1 MNQLPMLEI
10 LVAEDHPDT
19 ARVYRMTLE
28 DRGHWVTIATNGEDC
43 LKIYHEVYQKIILR
57 SNPKEHIQPFDVVV
71 LDYKMPKIN
80 GIEVAKEILTVNS
93 RQRIVLASAY
103 LQDTLIK
110 SLQQLKQ
117 IVEVLNKPFSQQ
129 ELLGTVENA
138 EIYSELKELD
148 VDVETLKGA
157 NLTNEQLRVL
167 IPSLIKERK
176 RQVQQKQEKEEEDNK
191 RLA

>member
-1 MNQLPMLEI
+1 MKQRPMLEI

-157 NLTNEQLRVL
+157 NLTNEQLRDL

-176 RQVQQKQEKEEEDNK
+176 RQAQQKQEKEEEDNK

>member
-1 MNQLPMLEI
+1 MKQRPMLEI

-28 DRGHWVTIATNGEDC
+28 DRGHWVTITTNGEDC
-43 LKIYHEVYQKIILR
+43 LKIYHEVYQKVILR

-110 SLQQLKQ
+110 SIQQLKQ
-117 IVEVLNKPFSQQ
+117 IVEILNKPFSQQ

-157 NLTNEQLRVL
+157 NLTNEQLRDL

-176 RQVQQKQEKEEEDNK
+176 RQVQRKQEKEKEDNT

>member
-1 MNQLPMLEI
+1 MKQRPMLEI

-43 LKIYHEVYQKIILR
+43 LKIYHEVYQKVILR

>member
-1 MNQLPMLEI
+1 MKQRPMLEI

-43 LKIYHEVYQKIILR
+43 LNIYHEVYQKVILR

-191 RLA
+191 RLT

>member
-1 MNQLPMLEI
+1 MKQRPMLEI

-19 ARVYRMTLE
+19 ARVYRTTLE
-28 DRGHWVTIATNGEDC
+28 DRGHWVTIAANGEDC
-43 LKIYHEVYQKIILR
+43 LKIYHEVYQKVILR

-129 ELLGTVENA
+129 ELLDTVENS

-148 VDVETLKGA
+148 VDIETLKGA
-157 NLTNEQLRVL
+157 NLTNEQLRDL

-176 RQVQQKQEKEEEDNK
+176 RQVQQKQEKEKEDNK
-191 RLA
+191 RLT

>member
-1 MNQLPMLEI
+1 MKQRPMLEI

-19 ARVYRMTLE
+19 AEVYRITLE
-28 DRGHWVTIATNGEDC
+28 DRGHWVTMATDGEDC
-43 LKIYHEVYQKIILR
+43 LKIYHEVYQKVILR

-157 NLTNEQLRVL
+157 NLTNEQLRDL

-176 RQVQQKQEKEEEDNK
+176 RQVQQKQEKEKEDNK
-191 RLA
+191 WLA

>member
-1 MNQLPMLEI
+1 MKQPLMLKI

-19 ARVYRMTLE
+19 AKVYKVTLE
-28 DRGHWVTIATNGEDC
+28 DRGHWATIATNGEDC
-43 LKIYHEVYQKIILR
+43 LKVYHEEYQRVILR

-80 GIEVAKEILTVNS
+80 GIEVAKEILAVNS

-103 LQDTLIK
+103 LQDTLIN
-110 SLQQLKQ
+110 SIQHLKQ
-117 IVEVLNKPFSQQ
+117 IVEILNKPFSRQV
-129 ELLGTVENA
+129 LLDTIENA

-157 NLTNEQLRVL
+157 NLTNEQLRDL
-167 IPSLIKERK
+167 ISSLIKERK
-176 RQVQQKQEKEEEDNK
+176 SLVRPKKEKEES
-191 RLA
+191 RWPTT

>member
-1 MNQLPMLEI
+1 MKQRPMLEI

-110 SLQQLKQ
+110 SIQQLKQ
-117 IVEVLNKPFSQQ
+117 VVEILNKPFSQQ
-129 ELLGTVENA
+129 ELLDTVEKA

-148 VDVETLKGA
+148 VDIETLKGA
-157 NLTNEQLRVL
+157 NLTNEQLRDL

-176 RQVQQKQEKEEEDNK
+176 RQVQQKQEKEKEDNE
-191 RLA
+191 RLT

>member
-1 MNQLPMLEI
+1 MKQRPMLEI

-43 LKIYHEVYQKIILR
+43 LKIYHEVYQKVILR

-157 NLTNEQLRVL
+157 NLTNEQLREL

-176 RQVQQKQEKEEEDNK
+176 RQVQQKKEKEKEDNK
-191 RLA
+191 WLS

>member
-1 MNQLPMLEI
+1 MLEI

-43 LKIYHEVYQKIILR
+43 LKIYHEVYQKVILR

-157 NLTNEQLRVL
+157 NLTNEQLRNL

-176 RQVQQKQEKEEEDNK
+176 RQAQQKQEKEEEDNK

>member
-1 MNQLPMLEI
+1 MKQRPMLEI

-43 LKIYHEVYQKIILR
+43 LNIYHEVYQKVILR

>member
-1 MNQLPMLEI
+1 MLEI

-19 ARVYRMTLE
+19 ARVYKMTLE
-28 DRGHWVTIATNGEDC
+28 DRGHWVTMATDGEDC
-43 LKIYHEVYQKIILR
+43 LKIYHEVYQKVILH
-57 SNPKEHIQPFDVVV
+57 SNPKEHVQPFDVVL

-80 GIEVAKEILTVNS
+80 GIEVAREILTVNS

-117 IVEVLNKPFSQQ
+117 IVEILNKPFSQQ
-129 ELLGTVENA
+129 ELLDTVENA

-157 NLTNEQLRVL
+157 NLTNEQLRDL

-176 RQVQQKQEKEEEDNK
+176 RQVQQKKEKEKEDNK
-191 RLA
+191 WLS

>member
-1 MNQLPMLEI
+1 MKQRPMLEI

-43 LKIYHEVYQKIILR
+43 LKIYHEVYQKVILR

-157 NLTNEQLRVL
+157 NLTNEQLREL

-176 RQVQQKQEKEEEDNK
+176 RQVQQKKEKEMEDNK
-191 RLA
+191 WLS

>member
-1 MNQLPMLEI
+1 MKQRPMLEI

-43 LKIYHEVYQKIILR
+43 LKIYHEVYQKVILR

-157 NLTNEQLRVL
+157 NLTNEQLRDL

-176 RQVQQKQEKEEEDNK
+176 RQAQQKQEKEKEDNK
-191 RLA
+191 WLA

>member
-1 MNQLPMLEI
+1 MKQRPMLEI